1 LTFASGP
8 PSPPSASGP
17 PPAGPPAGRL
27 ELIELSDA
35 AAVAERVAARL
46 LNARRRHPERPLGL
60 ATGRTMEPVYA
71 AMARLLALLPVA
83 EQERLRRGWLSF
95 NLDEYVGLNPQDPRS
110 FHGVIARQLSG
121 PLGLDP
127 AAVRLPA
134 GDAVDPAAE
143 AGRYAAEL
151 AAAGG
156 IGLQVLGL
164 GLNGHVGFNEPPCGP
179 EAPCRCVE
187 LSDVTRFQNAAGFGG
202 DPTAVPSRAITLGLA
217 EILAADR
224 ILLVV
229 TGAAKAEVLRRVL
242 ESPPTPD
249 VPASWLQ
256 RHPAVSVIAD
266 GPALGRSGG
275 GA

>member
-1 LTFASGP
+1 MSTASGS
-8 PSPPSASGP
+8 PSPTSPAAP
-17 PPAGPPAGRL
+17 PTPQVSAGRL
-27 ELIELSDA
+27 ELIELADP
-35 AAVAERVAARL
+35 AAVAERVASRL

-60 ATGRTMEPVYA
+60 ATGRTMLPIYA
-71 AMARLLALLPVA
+71 EMARLLALLPAA
-83 EQERLRRGWLSF
+83 EQQRLRRDWLSF
-95 NLDEYVGLNPQDPRS
+95 SLDEYVGLAPTDPRS
-110 FHGVIARQLSG
+110 FHGVIQHHLIE

-127 AAVRLPA
+127 ERVHLPS
-134 GDAVDPAAE
+134 GLAAE
-143 AGRYAAEL
+143 PEAEARRYAADL

-179 EAPCRCVE
+179 EAACRCVE
-187 LSDVTRFQNAAGFGG
+187 LSDVTRYQNAAAFGG
-202 DPTAVPSRAITLGLA
+202 DPRAVPPRAITLGLA

-249 VPASWLQ
+249 IPASWLQ
-256 RHPAVSVIAD
+256 GHRAVTVIAD
-266 GPALGRSGG
+266 GPALGRTG
-275 GA
+275 